1 MEPNSIDVAR
11 AVMTLVDVHGLRLN
25 LTQLQ
30 KLLYIVYG
38 TCLVTLGHPPF
49 RNEQPRAWPFGPV
62 FRKSRRVLFDPVDD
76 WDVPQMSKAIPDDVR
91 CIIKKS
97 HHALRFMAFRL
108 TYRVDV
114 HASGSPWDMMI
125 PEIPDSHLDYLG
137 FEPMGNV
144 VLYGIVCTDKDIL
157 AHHPFKQL
165 GRDGHVRE
173 QLPEKTVEVV

>member
-11 AVMTLVDVHGLRLN
+11 AVMALADVHGLRLN

-91 CIIKKS
+91 CIIKKVITHFGS
-97 HHALRFMAFRL
+97 WP
-108 TYRVDV
+108 
-114 HASGSPWDMMI
+114 SGSLIEWTCTP
-125 PEIPDSHLDYLG
+125 LG
-137 FEPMGNV
+137 VPG
-144 VLYGIVCTDKDIL
+144 T
-157 AHHPFKQL
+157 
-165 GRDGHVRE
+165 
-173 QLPEKTVEVV
+173 